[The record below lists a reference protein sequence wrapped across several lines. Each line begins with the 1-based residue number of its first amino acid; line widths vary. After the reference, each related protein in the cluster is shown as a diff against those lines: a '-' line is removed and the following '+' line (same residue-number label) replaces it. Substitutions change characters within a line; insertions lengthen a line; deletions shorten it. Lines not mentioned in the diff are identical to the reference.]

1 MEETIGTHVQM
12 KGAGHTEKVLTM
24 VIGKD
29 LKTEDGIDVHVHG
42 QIKIEQGGYR
52 TLTGPACFR

>member
-29 LKTEDGIDVHVHG
+29 LKTEDGIDGHVHG
-42 QIKIEQGGYR
+42 QTK
-52 TLTGPACFR
+52 